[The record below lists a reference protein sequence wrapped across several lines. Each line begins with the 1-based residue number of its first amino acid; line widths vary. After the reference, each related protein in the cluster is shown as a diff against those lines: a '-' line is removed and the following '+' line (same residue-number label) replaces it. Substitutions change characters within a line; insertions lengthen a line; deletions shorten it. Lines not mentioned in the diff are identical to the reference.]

1 MPTARNANIIVL
13 FHNVTNDDRIPKSHR
28 DNDVYM
34 ARFSVIKHWYRRWN
48 CRAMNRSTL
57 IAVIVQRETTP
68 VKLNNIL
75 IAKVKGGSCFSSYA
89 MYTGWTM
96 IPTSRSEMA
105 RLHMKM
111 LDGDRSEG
119 VLKIVD
125 KVKLLPVTQASIN
138 GTLRIQFIKVKL
150 LIFLA

>member
-1 MPTARNANIIVL
+1 
-13 FHNVTNDDRIPKSHR
+13 
-28 DNDVYM
+28 
-34 ARFSVIKHWYRRWN
+34 
-48 CRAMNRSTL
+48 
-57 IAVIVQRETTP
+57 
-68 VKLNNIL
+68 
-75 IAKVKGGSCFSSYA
+75 
-89 MYTGWTM
+89 M

-111 LDGDRSEG
+111 LDGDRNEG
-119 VLKIVD
+119 VLKIAD